1 MEAEG
6 IHRDKGHDV
15 IFNNITTLR
24 ELSEYVI
31 ADVTLTHQDPSWL
44 SCDSESTTTMMK
56 QHAWLTSSSTK

>member
-31 ADVTLTHQDPSWL
+31 ADVMLTSRSWL